1 MSDQD
6 YDDIIR
12 KAAVAATEGEL
23 EMEATGDPFFLSER
37 RGAGKLQI
45 VESKQS
51 PAPKFLVVCNQ
62 QLVEAA
68 AMLRQVGGS
77 GSLVRDVKGGA
88 DKRADRIIQEMAAEC
103 ALAAWVPELSSF
115 IQSGVVVVGMI
126 RIARLYGVSLTRSEA
141 GEFLKEALLAGG
153 VYLAAGVVGWQALK
167 MAVQWTG
174 VGYFGTAAFDSAFTF
189 AVAWA
194 LGTTAKAYFGHE
206 LGKGDLK
213 RVVRSSFRQASRQM
227 RRKGRVKQPA
237 EPGTTESPAYDE
249 VSRMLHSRVG
259 REVLWQV
266 ALLDPSMARDMAKVL
281 ARKGITSFK
290 DLSAN
295 ALKAVDDET
304 GLVRDLWSLTRTLVD
319 TNALLRLAFAPDTT
333 YEALDTLVV
342 LQDAVADVALLS
354 EVNVDIFQFAAGS
367 PVAGAIYARHP
378 ISQQIFY
385 PIAQFHRMSFE
396 HKFSEALHLLQAL
409 GARKLRVHHVQ
420 GMRHEGSVSVEMSG
434 GARSSVTKGG
444 TDAAERPT
452 AGDSGSDI
460 GSLKGGLRMVSS
472 SDGELE
478 FEAAYAEREPTL
490 PGDLVWYPRES
501 IWQQIVDARL
511 HHGLKSFDLHVRYT
525 DDFGIDAN
533 LVQTLMGI
541 PGHLEL
547 GGRYQE
553 FEVTDLRISGSFMG
567 PQ

>member
-6 YDDIIR
+6 YDDITR

-23 EMEATGDPFFLSER
+23 EMEATGDPFFLSGR

-62 QLVEAA
+62 QVVEAA
-68 AMLRQVGGS
+68 AIMRQVGGS

-88 DKRADRIIQEMAAEC
+88 DKRADQIIQEMARDC

-115 IQSGVVVVGMI
+115 IQSGVVVVGVI

-153 VYLAAGVVGWQALK
+153 AYIAASVVGWKVLTT
-167 MAVQWTG
+167 AVQWTG
-174 VGYFGTAAFDSAFTF
+174 VGYFGTAAFDSAFTA

-206 LGKGDLK
+206 
-213 RVVRSSFRQASRQM
+213 
-227 RRKGRVKQPA
+227 
-237 EPGTTESPAYDE
+237 EPDTTASPAYDE

-259 REVLWQV
+259 QEVLGQV

-290 DLSAN
+290 DLSAD

-304 GLVRDLWSLTRTLVD
+304 GLVRDLWSLTCTLVD
-319 TNALLRLAFAPDTT
+319 TNALLRLALAPDTT
-333 YEALDTLVV
+333 YELLDTLVF

-367 PVAGAIYARHP
+367 PFAGAIYARHP

-385 PIAQFHRMSFE
+385 PIAQFHRMSLE

-434 GARSSVTKGG
+434 GARSSVTKGV

-501 IWQQIVDARL
+501 IWHEIVDARL
-511 HHGLKSFDLHVRYT
+511 HHGLQSFDLHVRYT

-533 LVQTLMGI
+533 LVQKLKGI
-541 PGHLEL
+541 LGHLEL

-553 FEVTDLRISGSFMG
+553 FEVTDWRISGSFMG

>member
-23 EMEATGDPFFLSER
+23 EMEATGDPFFLSGR

-62 QLVEAA
+62 QMVEAA

-88 DKRADRIIQEMAAEC
+88 DKRADRIIWEMAAEC
-103 ALAAWVPELSSF
+103 AAAAWVPELSSL
-115 IQSGVVVVGMI
+115 IQSGVVVVGVI

-141 GEFLKEALLAGG
+141 GKFLKEALLAAGA
-153 VYLAAGVVGWQALK
+153 YQAAGVVGEKVLTTVLEA
-167 MAVQWTG
+167 TG
-174 VGYFGTAAFDSAFTF
+174 VLYFGAAAFDSAFTF

-194 LGTTAKAYFGHE
+194 LGTTAKVYFGHE

-213 RVVRSSFRQASRQM
+213 RVARSSFRQARRQR

-237 EPGTTESPAYDE
+237 EPGTTASPAYDE
-249 VSRMLHSRVG
+249 VSRILHSRVG
-259 REVLWQV
+259 REVLGQV

-281 ARKGITSFK
+281 AREGITSFK
-290 DLSAN
+290 DLSAD

-319 TNALLRLAFAPDTT
+319 TNALLRLALAPDTT
-333 YEALDTLVV
+333 YELLDTLVV
-342 LQDAVADVALLS
+342 LQDAVADVAFLS
-354 EVNVDIFQFAAGS
+354 EVNVDIFQFPAGS

-385 PIAQFHRMSFE
+385 PIAQFHRMSLE
-396 HKFSEALHLLQAL
+396 HKFSEAMHLLQAL
-409 GARKLRVHHVQ
+409 GAQKLRVHVVR
-420 GMRHEGSVSVEMSG
+420 GIRHEESV
-434 GARSSVTKGG
+434 GAGLSVTKGG
-444 TDAAERPT
+444 I
-452 AGDSGSDI
+452 GI
-460 GSLKGGLRMVSS
+460 GSLKGGLRMVRSS
-472 SDGELE
+472 GGEVE

-490 PGDLVWYPRES
+490 PEDLVWYPRES
-501 IWQQIVDARL
+501 IWHQIVNDRL
-511 HHGLKSFDLHVRYT
+511 HHGLKSFELHVRYR
-525 DDFGIDAN
+525 DDLGIDAK

-553 FEVTDLRISGSFMG
+553 FEVTDWRISGSFMG

>member
-12 KAAVAATEGEL
+12 KAAIAATEGEL

-141 GEFLKEALLAGG
+141 GKFLKEALLAGG
-153 VYLAAGVVGWQALK
+153 AYQAASVVGEKVLK
-167 MAVQWTG
+167 MALDWTL
-174 VGYFGTAAFDSAFTF
+174 VGYVGAAAFDSAFTF

-206 LGKGDLK
+206 LGKGDLNE
-213 RVVRSSFRQASRQM
+213 SFRQARRQM

-237 EPGTTESPAYDE
+237 EPGTTASPAYDE

-259 REVLWQV
+259 REVLGQV

-290 DLSAN
+290 DLSAD

-319 TNALLRLAFAPDTT
+319 TNALLRLALAPDTT

-385 PIAQFHRMSFE
+385 PIAPFHRMSFE

-472 SDGELE
+472 SGGELE

-501 IWQQIVDARL
+501 IWHQIVDARL
-511 HHGLKSFDLHVRYT
+511 HHGLKSFDLHVRYM
-525 DDFGIDAN
+525 DDFGIDAK
-533 LVQTLMGI
+533 LVATLMGI

-553 FEVTDLRISGSFMG
+553 FEVTDWRISVSFMG